1 MTLFTQWFPDPRFVH
16 LSDWTVGGG
25 GSLTRW
31 ASARGIDLTTKAASF
46 AHTTSTQSPVFEAPA
61 GQALNLVATVQVS
74 AGATPNL
81 SWSCLLMLHDGS
93 KPASDG
99 SAIVAKISQVSDDH
113 QTVRFTVPA
122 SGKLRLQCVA
132 PKEQG
137 GQLKVSE
144 LSIVSDAGL
153 AWMRDNNQWWIHHAL
168 MPLQRS

>member
-16 LSDWTVGGG
+16 FSDWTVGSS

-31 ASARGIDLTTKAASF
+31 NSGRGIDLTTKVNF
-46 AHTTSTQSPVFEAPA
+46 AYMTSPVFEAPA
-61 GQALNLVATVQVS
+61 GQTLNLVATVQVS
-74 AGATPNL
+74 DGATPNL
-81 SWSCLLMLHDGS
+81 SWRYLLMLHDGT
-93 KPASDG
+93 KPSSDM
-99 SAIVAKISQVSDDH
+99 SSIVAEIRKVSDDH

-122 SGKLRLQCVA
+122 SGRLRLQGVA

-144 LSIVSDAGL
+144 LSIVSDSGL
-153 AWMRDNNQWWIHHAL
+153 AWMRENDQWWIHHAL

>member
-16 LSDWTVGGG
+16 LSDWTVASG

-31 ASARGIDLTTKAASF
+31 ASARGIDLTTKAESF
-46 AHTTSTQSPVFEAPA
+46 AHTTSQVFEAPA

-81 SWSCLLMLHDGS
+81 SWGYLLMLHDGS

-113 QTVRFTVPA
+113 QMVRFTVPA
-122 SGKLRLQCVA
+122 SGRLRLQGVA

-153 AWMRDNNQWWIHHAL
+153 AWMRDNDQWWIHHAL
-168 MPLQRS
+168 MPLTRS

>member
-16 LSDWTVGGG
+16 LSDWTVGND

-31 ASARGIDLTTKAASF
+31 ASARGIDLTTKAGSF
-46 AHTTSTQSPVFEAPA
+46 AYAASPVFEAPA

-81 SWSCLLMLHDGS
+81 SWGYLLLLYDGS
-93 KPASDG
+93 KPASDS

-113 QTVRFTVPA
+113 QVVRFTVPA
-122 SGKLRLQCVA
+122 SGQLRVQCVA
-132 PKEQG
+132 PNEQG

-168 MPLQRS
+168 MPLQRSA

>member
-1 MTLFTQWFPDPRFVH
+1 MMFTQWFPDPRFVH
-16 LSDWTVGGG
+16 IADWTVGSG

-31 ASARGIDLTTKAASF
+31 NSVRGIDLTTKESF
-46 AHTTSTQSPVFEAPA
+46 AYMTSPVFEAPA

-74 AGATPNL
+74 DGATPNL
-81 SWSCLLMLHDGS
+81 SWEYLLMLHDGS

-99 SAIVAKISQVSDDH
+99 SSIVASIRQVSDDH
-113 QTVRFTVPA
+113 QVVRFTVPA
-122 SGKLRLQCVA
+122 SGRLRLQGVS

-137 GQLKVSE
+137 GQLNVSE

-168 MPLQRS
+168 MPLPR

>member
-16 LSDWTVGGG
+16 LSDWTVGSDGT
-25 GSLTRW
+25 LTRW
-31 ASARGIDLTTKAASF
+31 SSGRGLDLTTKAESF
-46 AHTTSTQSPVFEAPA
+46 AYMASPVFEAPA

-81 SWSCLLMLHDGS
+81 SWGYLLMLHDGS

-99 SAIVAKISQVSDDH
+99 SSIVAQISQVSDDH
-113 QTVRFTVPA
+113 QAVRFTVPA
-122 SGKLRLQCVA
+122 SGRLKLQGVA

-137 GQLKVSE
+137 GQLKVSL

-153 AWMRDNNQWWIHHAL
+153 AWMRDNDQWWIHHAL
-168 MPLQRS
+168 MPLTR

>member
-16 LSDWTVGGG
+16 ISDWTVGRDGD
-25 GSLTRW
+25 LTRW
-31 ASARGIDLTTKAASF
+31 NSDRGIDLTTTAESF
-46 AHTTSTQSPVFEAPA
+46 AYMTSPVFEAPA
-61 GQALNLVATVQVS
+61 GQTLNLVATVQVS
-74 AGATPNL
+74 DGATPNL
-81 SWSCLLMLHDGS
+81 SWSYLLMLYDGS
-93 KPASDG
+93 KPSSDS

-113 QTVRFTVPA
+113 QAVRFTVPA
-122 SGKLRLQCVA
+122 SGRLGLQGVA

>member
-16 LSDWTVGGG
+16 IADWTVGSG

-31 ASARGIDLTTKAASF
+31 ASAKGIDLTTKGESF
-46 AHTTSTQSPVFEAPA
+46 TYMASPVFEAPA
-61 GQALNLVATVQVS
+61 GQTLNLVATVQVS

-81 SWSCLLMLHDGS
+81 SWGYLLMLHDGS

-99 SAIVAKISQVSDDH
+99 SAIVAQISQVSDDH
-113 QTVRFTVPA
+113 QVVRFTVPA
-122 SGKLRLQCVA
+122 SGRLKLQGVA

-153 AWMRDNNQWWIHHAL
+153 AWMRENDQWWIHHAL

>member
-16 LSDWTVGGG
+16 IADWTVGSG

-31 ASARGIDLTTKAASF
+31 ASTKGIDLTTNADSF
-46 AHTTSTQSPVFEAPA
+46 AYMLSPVFEAPA

-74 AGATPNL
+74 DGATPNL
-81 SWSCLLMLHDGS
+81 FWGYLLMLHDGS
-93 KPASDG
+93 KLASDG
-99 SAIVAKISQVSDDH
+99 SAIVAKIGKVSDDH
-113 QTVRFTVPA
+113 QVVRFTVPA
-122 SGKLRLQCVA
+122 SGLLKLQGVS

-153 AWMRDNNQWWIHHAL
+153 AWMRENDQWWIHHAL
-168 MPLQRS
+168 MPLPR

>member
-1 MTLFTQWFPDPRFVH
+1 MMFTQWFPDPRFVH
-16 LSDWTVGGG
+16 IADWTVGNGG
-25 GSLTRW
+25 NLTRW
-31 ASARGIDLTTKAASF
+31 NSARGIDLTTKADSF
-46 AHTTSTQSPVFEAPA
+46 AYMASPVFEAPA

-74 AGATPNL
+74 DGATPNL
-81 SWSCLLMLHDGS
+81 SWEYLLMLHDGS

-99 SAIVAKISQVSDDH
+99 LSIVASIRQVSDDH
-113 QTVRFTVPA
+113 QAVRFTVPA
-122 SGKLRLQCVA
+122 SGRLKLQGVA

-168 MPLQRS
+168 MPLPR

>member
-16 LSDWTVGGG
+16 LSDWTVGND

-31 ASARGIDLTTKAASF
+31 NSARGIDLTTNAASF
-46 AHTTSTQSPVFEAPA
+46 AYMMSPVFEAPA

-81 SWSCLLMLHDGS
+81 SWNYLLMLHDGS

-99 SAIVAKISQVSDDH
+99 SSIVATIRQVSDDH
-113 QTVRFTVPA
+113 QTVRFKVPA
-122 SGKLRLQCVA
+122 SGLLKLQGVA
-132 PKEQG
+132 PNEQG

-168 MPLQRS
+168 MPYPRSA

>member
-25 GSLTRW
+25 SLTRW
-31 ASARGIDLTTKAASF
+31 ASVRGIDLTTKAESF
-46 AHTTSTQSPVFEAPA
+46 AYTTSPVFEAPA
-61 GQALNLVATVQVS
+61 GQALNLVAKVQVS

-81 SWSCLLMLHDGS
+81 SWGYLLMLYDGS

-113 QTVRFTVPA
+113 QVVRFTVPA
-122 SGKLRLQCVA
+122 SGQLRLQGVA
-132 PKEQG
+132 PNEQG

-168 MPLQRS
+168 MPLPR

>member
-16 LSDWTVGGG
+16 IADWTVGSG

-31 ASARGIDLTTKAASF
+31 ASTKGIDLTTKENF
-46 AHTTSTQSPVFEAPA
+46 AYMTSSLFEAPA

-74 AGATPNL
+74 DGATPNL
-81 SWSCLLMLHDGS
+81 SWGYLLMLYDGS
-93 KPASDG
+93 KPGSDG
-99 SAIVAKISQVSDDH
+99 SSFVASIRQVSDDH
-113 QTVRFTVPA
+113 QVVRFTVPA
-122 SGKLRLQCVA
+122 SGRLRLQGVA

-144 LSIVSDAGL
+144 VSIVSDAGL

-168 MPLQRS
+168 MPLPR

>member
-1 MTLFTQWFPDPRFVH
+1 MMFTQWFPDPRFVH
-16 LSDWTVGGG
+16 IADWTVSGG

-31 ASARGIDLTTKAASF
+31 ASAKGIDLTTKAESF
-46 AHTTSTQSPVFEAPA
+46 THMASPVFEAPA
-61 GQALNLVATVQVS
+61 GQTLNLVATVQVS
-74 AGATPNL
+74 ADATPNL
-81 SWSCLLMLHDGS
+81 SWGYLLMLHDGS

-99 SAIVAKISQVSDDH
+99 SSIVAKISQVSDDH

-122 SGKLRLQCVA
+122 SGRLKLQGVA
-132 PKEQG
+132 PKEQD

-168 MPLQRS
+168 MPLTRS

>member
-31 ASARGIDLTTKAASF
+31 NSVRGIDLTTKAASF
-46 AHTTSTQSPVFEAPA
+46 AYMTSPVFEAPA
-61 GQALNLVATVQVS
+61 GQTLNLVATVQVS
-74 AGATPNL
+74 DGATPNL
-81 SWSCLLMLHDGS
+81 SWGCLLMLHDGS
-93 KPASDG
+93 KPSSDAS
-99 SAIVAKISQVSDDH
+99 SIVAEIRKVSDDH

-122 SGKLRLQCVA
+122 SGRLRLQGVA

-137 GQLKVSE
+137 GQLKVSL

-153 AWMRDNNQWWIHHAL
+153 AWMRENDQWWIHHAL
-168 MPLQRS
+168 MPYPRSA

>member
-46 AHTTSTQSPVFEAPA
+46 AHTTSPVFEAPA

-81 SWSCLLMLHDGS
+81 LWSYLLMLYDGS

>member
-1 MTLFTQWFPDPRFVH
+1 MMFTQWFPDPRFVH
-16 LSDWTVGGG
+16 IADWTVGSN

-31 ASARGIDLTTKAASF
+31 ASTKGIDLTTKENF
-46 AHTTSTQSPVFEAPA
+46 AYMTSPVFEAPA

-74 AGATPNL
+74 DGATPNL
-81 SWSCLLMLHDGS
+81 SWGYLLMLHDGT

-99 SAIVAKISQVSDDH
+99 SAIVAKIGKVSDDH
-113 QTVRFTVPA
+113 QVVRFTVPS
-122 SGKLRLQCVA
+122 SGRLKLQGVA

-137 GQLKVSE
+137 GQLNVSE

-168 MPLQRS
+168 MPLPR

>member
-16 LSDWTVGGG
+16 LSDWTVGSDGK
-25 GSLTRW
+25 LARW
-31 ASARGIDLTTKAASF
+31 NSVRGIDLTTTAGSF
-46 AHTTSTQSPVFEAPA
+46 AYMASPVFEAPA
-61 GQALNLVATVQVS
+61 GQTLNLVATVQVS
-74 AGATPNL
+74 DGATPNL
-81 SWSCLLMLHDGS
+81 SWGYLLMLHDGS

-99 SAIVAKISQVSDDH
+99 SSIVAKISQVSDDH
-113 QTVRFTVPA
+113 QAVRFTVPA
-122 SGKLRLQCVA
+122 SGRLKLQGVA

-137 GQLKVSE
+137 GQLKVSL

>member
-1 MTLFTQWFPDPRFVH
+1 MH
-16 LSDWTVGGG
+16 LSDWAVGGG

-46 AHTTSTQSPVFEAPA
+46 AHTTSPVFEAPA

-81 SWSCLLMLHDGS
+81 SWSYLLMLYDGS

-113 QTVRFTVPA
+113 QVVRFTVPA
-122 SGKLRLQCVA
+122 SGLLRVQGVA

-168 MPLQRS
+168 MPLPR

>member
-16 LSDWTVGGG
+16 LSDWTVASG

-31 ASARGIDLTTKAASF
+31 ASARGIDLTTKAESF
-46 AHTTSTQSPVFEAPA
+46 AHTTSQVFEAPA

-81 SWSCLLMLHDGS
+81 SWGYLLMLHDGS

-113 QTVRFTVPA
+113 QMVRFTVPA
-122 SGKLRLQCVA
+122 SGRLRLQGVA

-144 LSIVSDAGL
+144 LSIVSDACL
-153 AWMRDNNQWWIHHAL
+153 AWMRDNDQWWIHHAL
-168 MPLQRS
+168 MPLTRS

>member
-16 LSDWTVGGG
+16 LSDWTVARD

-31 ASARGIDLTTKAASF
+31 NSARGIDLTTKENF
-46 AHTTSTQSPVFEAPA
+46 AYMSSPVFEAPA

-74 AGATPNL
+74 EDATPNL
-81 SWSCLLMLHDGS
+81 TWGYLLMLHDGS
-93 KPASDG
+93 KPPSDD
-99 SAIVAKISQVSDDH
+99 SSIVAKISQVSDDH
-113 QTVRFTVPA
+113 QAVRFTVPA
-122 SGKLRLQCVA
+122 SGRLKLQGVA

-168 MPLQRS
+168 MPLTRS